1 MRAEERRGAQTKECR
16 GAQRSA
22 EERRGAHTST
32 DQRGVQRSAEERRGA
47 QTKEERTGAQK
58 SAEELGEERRG
69 AQDKEEQQQIEER
82 AEQEA
87 PAAATTGANALEQAE
102 RESQGHQKRA
112 RKWWRRQRHA
122 VRQGRGRRRL
132 AEAQGVCCRRG

>member
-1 MRAEERRGAQTKECR
+1 MVHQ
-16 GAQRSA
+16 
-22 EERRGAHTST
+22 
-32 DQRGVQRSAEERRGA
+32 

-112 RKWWRRQRHA
+112 RKWWQQQQQLEERR
-122 VRQGRGRRRL
+122 
-132 AEAQGVCCRRG
+132 AEQEAPAAATRIRIQFL

>member
-1 MRAEERRGAQTKECR
+1 M
-16 GAQRSA
+16 
-22 EERRGAHTST
+22 
-32 DQRGVQRSAEERRGA
+32 QRSAEERRGA

-82 AEQEA
+82 AEQEP